1 MSTFEII
8 IVFML
13 TNTFLAAVIYF
24 ALHVKVKPKDPP
36 QINFPEAFTLKM
48 LQEMPTSTVKKELSA
63 EDKEFLKE
71 REAKAKEMTE
81 EYLDM
86 SSTANGILDEMM
98 GEKKK

>member
-1 MSTFEII
+1 MSPFEII
-8 IVFML
+8 IVIMM
-13 TNTFLAAVIYF
+13 TITFLAAAIYF
-24 ALHVKVKPKDPP
+24 ALYVKVKPKDSP
-36 QINFPEAFTLKM
+36 QIHFPEEFTLKM
-48 LQEMPTSTVKKELSA
+48 LQEMPAATVKKELSA
-63 EDKEFLKE
+63 EDKAFIKE